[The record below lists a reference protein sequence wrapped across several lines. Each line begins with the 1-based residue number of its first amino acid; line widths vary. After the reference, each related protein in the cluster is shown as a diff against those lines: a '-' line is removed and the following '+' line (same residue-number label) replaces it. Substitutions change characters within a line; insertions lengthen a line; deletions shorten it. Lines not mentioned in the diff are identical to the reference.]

1 MGCYIEPENESKQEF
16 LNREGK
22 EVSLEYI
29 IQNYDALVKNNL
41 YPVCRIEHAVDIIAV
56 PILYNKEEV
65 LRLLKTYG
73 ITNKNTYYVISL
85 EKLRKVSRIDNFL

>member
-1 MGCYIEPENESKQEF
+1 MGCYIEPKNESKQEF

-29 IQNYDALVKNNL
+29 IQNYDTLLKNNL

-56 PILYNKEEV
+56 PILYNKEEI

-73 ITNKNTYYVISL
+73 ITNKNKYYIISL
-85 EKLRKVSRIDNFL
+85 ENLRKVSSIDNFL

>member
-1 MGCYIEPENESKQEF
+1 MGCYIEPKNESKQEF
-16 LNREGK
+16 LNREGI

-29 IQNYDALVKNNL
+29 TQNYDTLVKNNL